1 MFRIT
6 FKILNWVSPYKTR
19 MILGFIMSFL
29 NAIFIALPI
38 FLASQIFNNVVS
50 HKSIYGKDIFNVVI
64 IMIILVLGR
73 FITAYLKSKNQESI
87 AYEMSA
93 NERLNIGNK
102 LKNVPLGYFNTHHSN
117 ELTTIV
123 TTDLTFLENFAMKMV
138 DIVINGYI
146 LISVLILSLLVVSW
160 QVALLACIGVLLS
173 FLTIQ
178 LLENKSKKNAPTYHY
193 AQNQL
198 IEKVVEVIR
207 GIQVIKSF
215 SKENASLR
223 SFNRAVN
230 ESKRVN
236 TKIEMQYI
244 PFNLLHLLSLKV
256 TSILIVLVA
265 CLLFIHNSIDLPT
278 FIMISIF
285 SFVIFDSVENINSA
299 AHVLEIIDMTLE
311 DIEKIKS
318 APELDKKGKD
328 LTIENDDIAFEN
340 DDIAFENVNFSYD
353 DKQVIKNVSFDI
365 AANTS
370 TAIVGPSGSGK
381 STLCHLLLRFYD
393 VNDGFI
399 RIGGIDIK
407 DLKLSSLMSQISAVF
422 QKVYLFNDTI
432 ENNILFG
439 NPDATEEEV
448 IRAAKQACCH
458 DFIMKLPDGYKTVL
472 HEKGNNLSGGERQRI
487 SIARAIL
494 KDAPIIIL
502 DEATASID
510 PENEQ
515 LIQTAINELSKGKT
529 VITIA
534 HKLETIKN
542 ADQIIVLNEGEIIQ
556 KGSHD
561 ELIRKPGM
569 YQDFIRIKSKSA
581 GWKL

>member
-1 MFRIT
+1 M
-6 FKILNWVSPYKTR
+6 
-19 MILGFIMSFL
+19 
-29 NAIFIALPI
+29 
-38 FLASQIFNNVVS
+38 
-50 HKSIYGKDIFNVVI
+50 
-64 IMIILVLGR
+64 
-73 FITAYLKSKNQESI
+73 
-87 AYEMSA
+87 
-93 NERLNIGNK
+93 
-102 LKNVPLGYFNTHHSN
+102 
-117 ELTTIV
+117 
-123 TTDLTFLENFAMKMV
+123 
-138 DIVINGYI
+138 
-146 LISVLILSLLVVSW
+146 
-160 QVALLACIGVLLS
+160 
-173 FLTIQ
+173 
-178 LLENKSKKNAPTYHY
+178 
-193 AQNQL
+193 
-198 IEKVVEVIR
+198 
-207 GIQVIKSF
+207 
-215 SKENASLR
+215 
-223 SFNRAVN
+223 
-230 ESKRVN
+230 
-236 TKIEMQYI
+236 
-244 PFNLLHLLSLKV
+244 
-256 TSILIVLVA
+256 
-265 CLLFIHNSIDLPT
+265 
-278 FIMISIF
+278 
-285 SFVIFDSVENINSA
+285 
-299 AHVLEIIDMTLE
+299 
-311 DIEKIKS
+311 
-318 APELDKKGKD
+318 
-328 LTIENDDIAFEN
+328 
-340 DDIAFENVNFSYD
+340 
-353 DKQVIKNVSFDI
+353 IKNVSFDI

>member
-340 DDIAFENVNFSYD
+340 VNFSYD

-381 STLCHLLLRFYD
+381 STLCHLLLRFYN

>member
-340 DDIAFENVNFSYD
+340 VNFSYD

-458 DFIMKLPDGYKTVL
+458 NFIMKLPDGYKTVL

>member
-244 PFNLLHLLSLKV
+244 PFNLLHLLSLNV

-328 LTIENDDIAFEN
+328 LTIEN

>member
-19 MILGFIMSFL
+19 MVLGFIMSFL

-50 HKSIYGKDIFNVVI
+50 HESIYGKDIFNVVI

-160 QVALLACIGVLLS
+160 QVTLLACIGVLLS
-173 FLTIQ
+173 FLAIQ

-215 SKENASLR
+215 SKENVSLR

-318 APELDKKGKD
+318 APELDKQGKD
-328 LTIENDDIAFEN
+328 LTIEN

-365 AANTS
+365 TANTS

-407 DLKLSSLMSQISAVF
+407 DLKLSTLMSQISAVF

-439 NPDATEEEV
+439 NPDATKEEV

-510 PENEQ
+510 PENEH
-515 LIQTAINELSKGKT
+515 LIQHAIDELSKGKT

-542 ADQIIVLNEGEIIQ
+542 ADQIIVLCDGEIIQ
-556 KGSHD
+556 RGSHD
-561 ELIRKPGM
+561 ELIQKPGM
-569 YQDFIRIKSKSA
+569 YQDFITIKSKSA

>member
-1 MFRIT
+1 M
-6 FKILNWVSPYKTR
+6 
-19 MILGFIMSFL
+19 
-29 NAIFIALPI
+29 
-38 FLASQIFNNVVS
+38 
-50 HKSIYGKDIFNVVI
+50 
-64 IMIILVLGR
+64 
-73 FITAYLKSKNQESI
+73 
-87 AYEMSA
+87 
-93 NERLNIGNK
+93 
-102 LKNVPLGYFNTHHSN
+102 
-117 ELTTIV
+117 
-123 TTDLTFLENFAMKMV
+123 
-138 DIVINGYI
+138 
-146 LISVLILSLLVVSW
+146 
-160 QVALLACIGVLLS
+160 
-173 FLTIQ
+173 
-178 LLENKSKKNAPTYHY
+178 
-193 AQNQL
+193 
-198 IEKVVEVIR
+198 VEVIR

-340 DDIAFENVNFSYD
+340 VNFSYD

-422 QKVYLFNDTI
+422 
-432 ENNILFG
+432 
-439 NPDATEEEV
+439 
-448 IRAAKQACCH
+448 
-458 DFIMKLPDGYKTVL
+458 
-472 HEKGNNLSGGERQRI
+472 
-487 SIARAIL
+487 
-494 KDAPIIIL
+494 
-502 DEATASID
+502 
-510 PENEQ
+510 
-515 LIQTAINELSKGKT
+515 
-529 VITIA
+529 
-534 HKLETIKN
+534 
-542 ADQIIVLNEGEIIQ
+542 
-556 KGSHD
+556 
-561 ELIRKPGM
+561 
-569 YQDFIRIKSKSA
+569 
-581 GWKL
+581 

>member
-19 MILGFIMSFL
+19 MILGFTMSFL

-173 FLTIQ
+173 FLAIQ

-318 APELDKKGKD
+318 APEIDKQGKD
-328 LTIENDDIAFEN
+328 LTIEN

-407 DLKLSSLMSQISAVF
+407 DLKLSTLMSQISAVF

-439 NPDATEEEV
+439 NPDATQEEV

-510 PENEQ
+510 PENEH
-515 LIQTAINELSKGKT
+515 LIQHAIDELSKGKT

-542 ADQIIVLNEGEIIQ
+542 ADQIIVLCDGEIIQ
-556 KGSHD
+556 RGSHD
-561 ELIRKPGM
+561 ELIQKPGM
-569 YQDFIRIKSKSA
+569 YQDFITIKSKSA

>member
-340 DDIAFENVNFSYD
+340 VNFSYD

-529 VITIA
+529 VITIV

>member
-19 MILGFIMSFL
+19 MVLGFIMSFL

-50 HKSIYGKDIFNVVI
+50 NKSIYGKDIFNVVI

-87 AYEMSA
+87 TYEMSA

-215 SKENASLR
+215 SKENASIR

-318 APELDKKGKD
+318 APELDKQGKD
-328 LTIENDDIAFEN
+328 LTIENENIAFQ
-340 DDIAFENVNFSYD
+340 NVNFSYD
-353 DKQVIKNVSFDI
+353 DKQVIKNVNFEI
-365 AANTS
+365 PTQTS
-370 TAIVGPSGSGK
+370 TAIIGPSGSGK

-393 VNDGFI
+393 IDDGNI
-399 RIGGIDIK
+399 RIDGVDIK
-407 DLKLSSLMSQISAVF
+407 DMTLSTLMSKISAVF

-439 NPDATEEEV
+439 NPDATQEEV
-448 IRAAKQACCH
+448 IRSVKQACCH

-510 PENEQ
+510 PENEH
-515 LIQTAINELSKGKT
+515 LIQHAIDELSKGKT

-542 ADQIIVLNEGEIIQ
+542 ADQIIVLCDGEIIQ
-556 KGSHD
+556 RGSHD
-561 ELIRKPGM
+561 ELIQKPGM
-569 YQDFIRIKSKSA
+569 YQDFITIKSKSA

>member
-178 LLENKSKKNAPTYHY
+178 LLENKSRKNAPTYHY

-328 LTIENDDIAFEN
+328 LTIEN

>member
-340 DDIAFENVNFSYD
+340 VNFSYD

-556 KGSHD
+556 KDSHD

>member
-50 HKSIYGKDIFNVVI
+50 QKSIYGKDIFNVVI

-340 DDIAFENVNFSYD
+340 VNFSYD

>member
-178 LLENKSKKNAPTYHY
+178 LLENKSEKNAPTYHY

-328 LTIENDDIAFEN
+328 LTIEN

>member
-340 DDIAFENVNFSYD
+340 VNFSYD

-407 DLKLSSLMSQISAVF
+407 DLTLSSLMSQISAVF

>member
-340 DDIAFENVNFSYD
+340 VNFSYD

-370 TAIVGPSGSGK
+370 TAIVGPSESGK

>member
-244 PFNLLHLLSLKV
+244 PFNLLYLLSLKV

-328 LTIENDDIAFEN
+328 LTIEN

>member
-340 DDIAFENVNFSYD
+340 VNFSYD

-561 ELIRKPGM
+561 ELIRKLGM

>member
-178 LLENKSKKNAPTYHY
+178 LLENKSKKDAPTYHY

-328 LTIENDDIAFEN
+328 LTIEN

>member
-256 TSILIVLVA
+256 NSILIVLVA

-328 LTIENDDIAFEN
+328 LTIEN

-448 IRAAKQACCH
+448 IRTAKQACCH

>member
-340 DDIAFENVNFSYD
+340 VNFSYD
-353 DKQVIKNVSFDI
+353 DRQVIKNVSFDI

>member
-340 DDIAFENVNFSYD
+340 VNFSYD

-458 DFIMKLPDGYKTVL
+458 DFIMKLSDGYKTVL

>member
-340 DDIAFENVNFSYD
+340 VNFSYD

>member
-73 FITAYLKSKNQESI
+73 FITAYLKSKKQESI

-340 DDIAFENVNFSYD
+340 VNFSYD

>member
-318 APELDKKGKD
+318 AQELDKKGKD
-328 LTIENDDIAFEN
+328 LTIEN

>member
-340 DDIAFENVNFSYD
+340 VNFSYD

-561 ELIRKPGM
+561 ELIRKPEM

>member
-1 MFRIT
+1 M
-6 FKILNWVSPYKTR
+6 
-19 MILGFIMSFL
+19 
-29 NAIFIALPI
+29 
-38 FLASQIFNNVVS
+38 ASQIFNNVVS

-178 LLENKSKKNAPTYHY
+178 LLENKSKKTAPTYHY

-328 LTIENDDIAFEN
+328 LTIEN

>member
-340 DDIAFENVNFSYD
+340 VNFSYD

-448 IRAAKQACCH
+448 IRAAKKACCH

>member
-173 FLTIQ
+173 FLAIQ

-318 APELDKKGKD
+318 APELDKEGKD
-328 LTIENDDIAFEN
+328 LTIEN

-393 VNDGFI
+393 IDDGNI
-399 RIGGIDIK
+399 RIDGVDIK
-407 DLKLSSLMSQISAVF
+407 DMTLSTLMSKISAVF

>member
-299 AHVLEIIDMTLE
+299 ANVLEIIDMTLE

-328 LTIENDDIAFEN
+328 LTIEN

>member
-73 FITAYLKSKNQESI
+73 FITAYLKSKNRESI

-340 DDIAFENVNFSYD
+340 VNFSYD

>member
-340 DDIAFENVNFSYD
+340 VNFSYD

-561 ELIRKPGM
+561 ELIRKPVM

>member
-340 DDIAFENVNFSYD
+340 VNFSYD

-370 TAIVGPSGSGK
+370 TAIVGTSGSGK

-448 IRAAKQACCH
+448 IRTAKQACCH

>member
-138 DIVINGYI
+138 DIVINVYI

-328 LTIENDDIAFEN
+328 LTIEN

>member
-19 MILGFIMSFL
+19 MILGFTMSFL

-123 TTDLTFLENFAMKMV
+123 TTDLTFLENFSMKMV

-173 FLTIQ
+173 FLAIQ

-198 IEKVVEVIR
+198 IEKVVEVIC

-318 APELDKKGKD
+318 APELDKQGKD
-328 LTIENDDIAFEN
+328 LTIEN

-399 RIGGIDIK
+399 RIGGINIK
-407 DLKLSSLMSQISAVF
+407 DLKLSTLMSQISAVF

-439 NPDATEEEV
+439 NPDATKEEV
-448 IRAAKQACCH
+448 ISAAKQACCH
-458 DFIMKLPDGYKTVL
+458 DFIMKLPDGYKTLL

-510 PENEQ
+510 PENEH
-515 LIQTAINELSKGKT
+515 LIQHAIDELSKGKA

-542 ADQIIVLNEGEIIQ
+542 ADQIIVLCDGEIIQ
-556 KGSHD
+556 RGSHD
-561 ELIRKPGM
+561 ELIQKPGM
-569 YQDFIRIKSKSA
+569 YQDFITIKSKSA

>member
-244 PFNLLHLLSLKV
+244 PFNLLHLLSLKI

-318 APELDKKGKD
+318 APELDKQGKD
-328 LTIENDDIAFEN
+328 LTIEN

-370 TAIVGPSGSGK
+370 TAIVGSSGSGK

-407 DLKLSSLMSQISAVF
+407 DLKLSTLMSQISAVF

-439 NPDATEEEV
+439 NPDATKEEV

-510 PENEQ
+510 PENEH
-515 LIQTAINELSKGKT
+515 LIQQAIDELSKGKT

-542 ADQIIVLNEGEIIQ
+542 ADQIIVLCDGEIIQ
-556 KGSHD
+556 RGSHD
-561 ELIRKPGM
+561 ELIQKPGM
-569 YQDFIRIKSKSA
+569 YQDFITIKSKSA

>member
-244 PFNLLHLLSLKV
+244 PFNLLHLLSLKI

-318 APELDKKGKD
+318 APELDKQGKD
-328 LTIENDDIAFEN
+328 LTIEN

-407 DLKLSSLMSQISAVF
+407 DLKLSTLMSQISAVF

-439 NPDATEEEV
+439 NPDATKDEV

-510 PENEQ
+510 PENEH
-515 LIQTAINELSKGKT
+515 LIQQAIDELSKGKT

-542 ADQIIVLNEGEIIQ
+542 ADQIIVLCDGEIIQ
-556 KGSHD
+556 RGSHD
-561 ELIRKPGM
+561 ELIQKPGM
-569 YQDFIRIKSKSA
+569 YQDFITIKSKSA

>member
-19 MILGFIMSFL
+19 MVLGFIMSFL

-50 HKSIYGKDIFNVVI
+50 HESIYGKDIFNVVI

-173 FLTIQ
+173 FLAIQ

-215 SKENASLR
+215 SKENVSLR

-318 APELDKKGKD
+318 APELDKQGKD
-328 LTIENDDIAFEN
+328 LTIEN

-365 AANTS
+365 TANTS

-399 RIGGIDIK
+399 RIGGMDIK
-407 DLKLSSLMSQISAVF
+407 DLKLSTLMSQISAVF

-439 NPDATEEEV
+439 NPDATKEEV

-510 PENEQ
+510 PENEH
-515 LIQTAINELSKGKT
+515 LIQHAIDELSKGKT

-542 ADQIIVLNEGEIIQ
+542 ADQIIVLCDGEIIQ
-556 KGSHD
+556 RGSHD
-561 ELIRKPGM
+561 ELIQKPGM
-569 YQDFIRIKSKSA
+569 YQDFITIKSKSA

>member
-1 MFRIT
+1 MQYLLHCLF
-6 FKILNWVSPYKTR
+6 
-19 MILGFIMSFL
+19 
-29 NAIFIALPI
+29 

-64 IMIILVLGR
+64 IMIILVIGR

-173 FLTIQ
+173 FLAIQ

-318 APELDKKGKD
+318 APELDNQGKD
-328 LTIENDDIAFEN
+328 LTIEN

-370 TAIVGPSGSGK
+370 TAIVGPSVSGK

-407 DLKLSSLMSQISAVF
+407 DLKLSTLMSQISAVF

-439 NPDATEEEV
+439 NPDATKEEV

-510 PENEQ
+510 PENEN
-515 LIQTAINELSKGKT
+515 LIQHAIDELSKGKT

-542 ADQIIVLNEGEIIQ
+542 SDQIIVLCDGEIIQ